1 MKIDMIKVPVKELI
15 QNYSEDDQT
24 SRVRA
29 WGGKLDV
36 RPEYQREYVYS
47 DDKRDAVINTI
58 LKGFPLNIM
67 YFVDRK
73 DGTYEVLD
81 GQQRI
86 ISICR
91 YAMNQFS
98 VKIPSASGGF
108 NTVNR
113 PNLFDEDAKK
123 FEDYELQVYICEG
136 TDKEKLEWFQIIN
149 IAGEELETQ
158 EIRNAIYHSAWLTDA
173 KSLFSRRN
181 CVVNKKYGKYL
192 SGDYIRQK
200 FLETAFTWHADYE
213 GITGKDAVVDYM
225 QQHRQDKNADE
236 LWRYFE
242 SVFDWVESTFG
253 KYDKTMKG
261 VKWGL
266 LYNQHKDDKLDVGDI
281 QKRIPE
287 LMADKEVQKKSGIY
301 EYLLTGEE
309 KVLSLR
315 TFDEDEKLTMYH
327 RQGGKC
333 AICGKPFD
341 IKDMHG
347 DHVKPWSK
355 GGRTTIDNGQMLCV
369 TCNLA
374 KSNH

>member
-253 KYDKTMKG
+253 KFDKTMKG